1 MSAETSRKFAWLGR
15 TMVLDRLPAAKAT
28 RVLDEILDAKSE
40 KDFSEET
47 REVIKQ
53 GRQEMAER
61 GVTLS

>member
-1 MSAETSRKFAWLGR
+1 
-15 TMVLDRLPAAKAT
+15 MVIDRLPAAKAT

-40 KDFSEET
+40 KDFSDET

-53 GRQEMAER
+53 GRREMAER